1 LESDLKIFPQ
11 GDQTVIGERGIT
23 VSGGQKARLSLA
35 RAVYSRSDI
44 YLLDDPISAVDAKV
58 ARRIYNY
65 VIKGILKD
73 KTVLLVS
80 HQVHYMSGCDQV
92 IIMDNGSV
100 SKMGTP
106 QELNAELRKLVIAEE
121 DAEGDKSNNALLA
134 I

>member
-1 LESDLKIFPQ
+1 MESDLKIFPQ

-92 IIMDNGSV
+92 IIMDSGSV

-121 DAEGDKSNNALLA
+121 DGEGDKSNNALLD

>member
-1 LESDLKIFPQ
+1 M
-11 GDQTVIGERGIT
+11 IGERGIT

-92 IIMDNGSV
+92 IIMDSGSV

-121 DAEGDKSNNALLA
+121 DAEGDKSNNALLS